1 MWKFNTFTHMV
12 LFIMF
17 ILYENTFLGCIRGC
31 YKLWNMFKIVRFDRY
46 MNLKVDLPFMVYS
59 PISFELCK
67 VGQKTFCWKGFDH
80 SERKGPKL
88 KHEWIT
94 LIRWNELCAHAIK
107 CRLSSPYMHWKTSA
121 SLMDSEVDSFRE
133 YWWYDIIRKGGP
145 HLAQHWFNDENRYT
159 NMSLVFS
166 IAKFS

>member
-1 MWKFNTFTHMV
+1 MKLLNCLALLQFPIVQLIYLRLVKIDTQTNVQIHHIYTYGSLHYIV
-12 LFIMF
+12 
-17 ILYENTFLGCIRGC
+17 YENTFLGCIRGC

-107 CRLSSPYMHWKTSA
+107 CDFHPPLYGTLKNISKS
-121 SLMDSEVDSFRE
+121 DG
-133 YWWYDIIRKGGP
+133 YWSG
-145 HLAQHWFNDENRYT
+145 
-159 NMSLVFS
+159 
-166 IAKFS
+166 